1 MIEAAALEA
10 LALCILMAL
19 AAYRIFRLLAVD
31 DFPPIVWARDR
42 VDDWIAER
50 FGDEWADGLT
60 CGWCLGAWCS
70 FAVVGLTDAFTSVP
84 LVGLQLGAVSTIVG
98 ILGSKV
104 D

>member
-1 MIEAAALEA
+1 MIEA

-42 VDDWIAER
+42 VDDWIAETV
-50 FGDEWADGLT
+50 GDEWADGLT
-60 CGWCLGAWCS
+60 CPWCLGAHIS
-70 FAVVGLTDAFTSVP
+70 FAVVALTDAFASVP
-84 LVGLQLGAVSTIVG
+84 LVGLQLAAVSTIVG